1 MYIFVLIQVV
11 VAANVFEAQR
21 AQWEP
26 TYSINQ
32 YQAIMFVFHM
42 LRSGISLHATNLF
55 PSSHER
61 LS

>member
-11 VAANVFEAQR
+11 VAAKVHKEHNGNRHTVSE
-21 AQWEP
+21 
-26 TYSINQ
+26 